1 MSDPLAVF
9 QRLALMVNK
18 KPSRASAV
26 LLPVLVVAL
35 ATGCAGSPVD
45 DATAQPPSSSSSNAT
60 DSSSFPDIVSV
71 EVTNTGGDS
80 FDFAV
85 TVSSP
90 YDTPD
95 RYADGWRILTP
106 DGDLLGEHELTHD
119 HASEQPFTRSQT
131 GVEIPAGIT
140 EVVVEGRDQANGYGG
155 QTQTVALPG
164 R

>member
-9 QRLALMVNK
+9 QRLALMAK
-18 KPSRASAV
+18 RMPSRASAV
-26 LLPVLVVAL
+26 LLPVLVVTL
-35 ATGCAGSPVD
+35 ATGCAGSP
-45 DATAQPPSSSSSNAT
+45 TSSSSNAT
-60 DSSSFPDIVSV
+60 DSTSFPDIVSV

-106 DGDLLGEHELTHD
+106 EGDLLGEHELTHD